1 MRIFSLGLT
10 KEQLPLLRGV
20 YPHSEIVEVNQYQDV
35 LALCADV
42 VILNTDNV
50 SEEIVDTI
58 KEYEKETA
66 DVDNTKYIY
75 IRNS

>member
-10 KEQLPLLRGV
+10 KEQLPVLRGV
-20 YPHSEIVEVNQYQDV
+20 YPYSEIVEINQYQDV

-58 KEYEKETA
+58 KEYEKETT